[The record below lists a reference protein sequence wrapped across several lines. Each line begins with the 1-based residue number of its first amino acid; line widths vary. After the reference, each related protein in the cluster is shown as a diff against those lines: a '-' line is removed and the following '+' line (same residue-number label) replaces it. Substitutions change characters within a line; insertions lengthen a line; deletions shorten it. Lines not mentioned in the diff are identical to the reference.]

1 MIIKSATESV
11 AICLQNGSD
20 QEQDAVQRENYRDE
34 DKLGTIYI
42 FCCICL
48 VKFGKLDMAM
58 P

>member
-1 MIIKSATESV
+1 MIIKSAIESV

-42 FCCICL
+42 FL
-48 VKFGKLDMAM
+48 LHLSGKVW
-58 P
+58 